1 VAVRRGVVVVIFLIF
16 VAVAVSAA
24 GLIFTA
30 LLVGRAPRIDRN
42 STLVL
47 RVNGDLQ
54 EMEPA
59 GVIGQFFEGQPT
71 VRSLVDALRK
81 AKVDS
86 RVTSVVIR
94 PTGTAALWGKVQEVR
109 DAILDFKRSRKPI
122 VAYMEFGGEQEF
134 FLASAC
140 DKVFLMPTSS
150 LDLTGLA
157 SYELFL
163 RGTLDKIGAYPDAL
177 HVGDY
182 KTASNIYT
190 EHTYTPAHREM
201 AVSLNTDLYEQLVRG
216 LADGRHK
223 SEAEIRTL
231 IDHGPFL
238 PEDALR
244 AGLVDDVVYE
254 DEIDDKVDLSNGG
267 AAADKR
273 SAHFLEQAD
282 YRNVTTSS
290 LGLDR
295 GQRIAVIYAVG
306 LISSGPSNY
315 DSPQGQV
322 AGSDTLVEYLRKAR
336 ADSSIKAIVLRI
348 DSPGG
353 SAIASDVIWRE
364 VQLTRKAKPV
374 IASMSDVA
382 ASGGYYIAMP
392 ASAIVAEPA
401 TLTGSIGVVMV
412 KFVIDGT
419 LKKLGLNMEHVQE
432 GRYADL
438 YSPIRPFSA
447 SERARVEEQMQA
459 TYDAFVEKAA
469 AGRNTTPE
477 KIDAIGQGRV
487 WTGRQAKQLGLVD
500 ELGGLERA
508 LALAKER
515 VGIPQDAGVELV
527 VYPPRKSIYEIVAN
541 PFGRAD
547 GASTLGALLGLKDPR
562 GLQTL
567 MAPMPVFRRG
577 EPLALMPNV
586 FVR

>member
-1 VAVRRGVVVVIFLIF
+1 MAVRRGVLLVIFLI
-16 VAVAVSAA
+16 VAAITVSVA
-24 GLIFTA
+24 GLVATA
-30 LLVGRAPRIDRN
+30 LVVGREPRIERH

-47 RVNGDLQ
+47 RINGDLQ
-54 EMEPA
+54 EMEPG
-59 GVIGQFFEGQPT
+59 GVIGQIFEPAPT
-71 VRSLVDALRK
+71 LRSLVDALRK

-86 RVTSVVIR
+86 RVEAIVIR

-109 DAILDFKRSRKPI
+109 DAILDFKRSGKPA
-122 VAYMEFGGEQEF
+122 VAYLEYGGEQELY
-134 FLASAC
+134 LASAC
-140 DKVFLMPTSS
+140 DKVYLMPTSS

-163 RGTLDKIGAYPDAL
+163 RGMLDKVGAFPDAL
-177 HVGDY
+177 HIGDY
-182 KTASNIYT
+182 KTASNVYT

-201 AVSLNTDLYEQLVRG
+201 AESLNRDLYDQLIRG

-231 IDHGPFL
+231 VDHGPFL

-244 AGLVDDVVYE
+244 AGLIDDVAYE
-254 DEIDDKVDLSNGG
+254 DELDDKAPLSKT
-267 AAADKR
+267 AVHLLDE
-273 SAHFLEQAD
+273 SD
-282 YRNVTTSS
+282 YRNVSTAS

-306 LISSGPSNY
+306 LITSGQSSYNST
-315 DSPQGQV
+315 QGQV
-322 AGSDTLVEYLRKAR
+322 VGSDTLIEYLRTAR
-336 ADSSIKAIVLRI
+336 ADTSVKAIVLRI

-353 SAIASDVIWRE
+353 SAVASDVIWRE
-364 VQLTRKAKPV
+364 VLLTRNVKPV

-392 ASAIVAEPA
+392 ASAIVAQPA

-419 LKKLGLNMEHVQE
+419 LKKLGLNMEHVQQ
-432 GRYADL
+432 GKYADL
-438 YSPIRPFSA
+438 YSPVRPFTEE
-447 SERARVEEQMQA
+447 ERARVGEQMQA

-500 ELGGLERA
+500 ELGGLDRA

-515 VGIPQDAGVELV
+515 AKIPQDAGVEIV
-527 VYPPRKSIYEIVAN
+527 VYPPHKSLYDIVSS
-541 PFGRAD
+541 PFGRSE
-547 GASTLGALLGLKDPR
+547 STSAALGALLGIRTP
-562 GLQTL
+562 GAVEAMT
-567 MAPMPVFRRG
+567 APLRVFRRG

>member
-1 VAVRRGVVVVIFLIF
+1 MAVRRGVVVVVFLIF
-16 VAVAVSAA
+16 AAVALSAV
-24 GLIFTA
+24 GLILTA
-30 LLVGRAPRIDRN
+30 LLVGRAPRIERN

-54 EMEPA
+54 EMDPA
-59 GVIGQFFEGQPT
+59 GVIGQLFEGQPT
-71 VRSLVDALRK
+71 VRSLIDALRK
-81 AKVDS
+81 AKVDP

-177 HVGDY
+177 HIGDY

-190 EHTYTPAHREM
+190 QQTYTPAHREM

-254 DEIDDKVDLSNGG
+254 DEIDDKVDLSNGAAG
-267 AAADKR
+267 AKKG
-273 SAHFLEQAD
+273 SAHFLEQVD
-282 YRNVTTSS
+282 YRSVTTSS

-295 GQRIAVIYAVG
+295 GQRIAIIYAVG

-315 DSPQGQV
+315 DSPGGQV

-364 VQLTRKAKPV
+364 VQLTRNAKPV

-438 YSPIRPFSA
+438 YSPIRPFSP

-541 PFGRAD
+541 PFGRTD
-547 GASTLGALLGLKDPR
+547 GASTLGTLLGFKDPR

-567 MAPMPVFRRG
+567 MAPMQVFRRG

>member
-1 VAVRRGVVVVIFLIF
+1 M
-16 VAVAVSAA
+16 AVSAA
-24 GLIFTA
+24 GLVFTA
-30 LLVGRAPRIDRN
+30 ILVGREPRIERN

-47 RVNGDLQ
+47 RVSGDLQ
-54 EMEPA
+54 EIEPG
-59 GVIGQFFEGQPT
+59 GVIGQFFEAQPT

-109 DAILDFKRSRKPI
+109 DAILDFKGSRKPI
-122 VAYMEFGGEQEF
+122 IAYLEFGGEQELF
-134 FLASAC
+134 IASAC

-163 RGTLDKIGAYPDAL
+163 RGTLDKIGAFPDAL
-177 HVGDY
+177 HIGDY
-182 KTASNIYT
+182 KTASNVYT

-223 SEAEIRTL
+223 SEAEIRSL
-231 IDHGPFL
+231 IDHGPYL
-238 PEDALR
+238 PEDAVR
-244 AGLVDDVVYE
+244 VGLVDDVAYE
-254 DEIDDKVDLSNGG
+254 DELDDKVELSKGTV
-267 AAADKR
+267 
-273 SAHFLEQAD
+273 HFLEQSD
-282 YRNVTTSS
+282 YRSVTTAS
-290 LGLDR
+290 LGLDH

-306 LISSGPSNY
+306 LISSGASSY
-315 DSPQGQV
+315 DAPQGQV
-322 AGSDTLVEYLRKAR
+322 VGSDTLVDYLRKAR
-336 ADSSIKAIVLRI
+336 ADTSIKAIVLRI

-364 VQLTRKAKPV
+364 VMLTRNVKPV

-392 ASAIVAEPA
+392 ASAIVAQPA

-419 LKKLGLNMEHVQE
+419 LKKLGLNMEHVQQ

-438 YSPIRPFSA
+438 YSPVRPFSPD
-447 SERARVEEQMQA
+447 ERARVQEQMQA

-508 LALAKER
+508 IAVAKAR
-515 VGIPQDAGVELV
+515 AKIPQDAGVELV
-527 VYPPRKSIYEIVAN
+527 VYPPHKSLYEIVAN
-541 PFGRAD
+541 PFGRSE
-547 GASTLGALLGLKDPR
+547 GATVLGALLGLKDPR

-567 MAPMPVFRRG
+567 TAPLQIFRRG

-586 FVR
+586 FIR

>member
-1 VAVRRGVVVVIFLIF
+1 VAARRGVVLVVFLIF
-16 VAVAVSAA
+16 AAIAVSAA
-24 GLIFTA
+24 GLVLTA
-30 LLVGRAPRIDRN
+30 LLVGREPRVDRN

-59 GVIGQFFEGQPT
+59 GVIGQIFEAPPT
-71 VRSLVDALRK
+71 VRSLVDSLRK
-81 AKVDS
+81 AKVDA
-86 RVTSVVIR
+86 RIDSVIIR

-109 DAILDFKRSRKPI
+109 DAILDFKSSRKPI
-122 VAYMEFGGEQEF
+122 IGYLEYGGEQELY
-134 FLASAC
+134 LASAC
-140 DKVFLMPTSS
+140 DKVFLLPTSS

-163 RGTLDKIGAYPDAL
+163 RGTLDKIGAFPDTL
-177 HVGDY
+177 HIGDY
-182 KTASNIYT
+182 KTASNTFT

-201 AVSLNTDLYEQLVRG
+201 AVSLNSDLYEQLIRG

-223 SEAEIRTL
+223 SEAEVRQL
-231 IDHGPFL
+231 VDHGPFL

-244 AGLVDDVVYE
+244 VGLVDDLAYE
-254 DEIDDKVDLSNGG
+254 DELDDKVSLSKG
-267 AAADKR
+267 KV
-273 SAHFLEQAD
+273 HFLEQAE
-282 YRNVTTSS
+282 YRTISNAS

-306 LISSGPSNY
+306 LISSGQSGY

-322 AGSDTLVEYLRKAR
+322 VGSDTLVDYLRKAR
-336 ADSSIKAIVLRI
+336 ADTSIKAIVLRI

-364 VQLTRKAKPV
+364 VQLTRAVKPV

-392 ASAIVAEPA
+392 ATAIVAEPA
-401 TLTGSIGVVMV
+401 TLTGSIGVVML

-419 LKKLGLNMEHVQE
+419 LKKLGMNMEHVQE

-438 YSPIRPFSA
+438 YSPVRPFTA
-447 SERARVEEQMQA
+447 EERARVEEQMQA

-477 KIDAIGQGRV
+477 KIDQIGQGRV
-487 WTGRQAKQLGLVD
+487 WTGRQAKRLGLVD
-500 ELGGLERA
+500 ELGGLDRA
-508 LALAKER
+508 LAIAKER
-515 VGIPQDAGVELV
+515 AKIPQGAGVEIV
-527 VYPPRKSIYEIVAN
+527 VYPPRRSLYEIIAT
-541 PFGRAD
+541 PFGRSDSSAMLS
-547 GASTLGALLGLKDPR
+547 AFLGLKDPR
-562 GLQTL
+562 AIQTL
-567 MAPMPVFRRG
+567 MAPMHVFRRG